1 MNELLFTL
9 ADLKLFQPVENIGD
23 ILFQAALGFLFV
35 FAGITVLILIFT
47 LLGKVMGTANKK
59 KKTPQKEPK
68 AEETTLPQAV
78 EEGISPETVAVITA
92 AIAAYLGEG
101 QKCDFVVRRIKRL

>member
-1 MNELLFTL
+1 MNALLFTL

-47 LLGKVMGTANKK
+47 LLGKVMKSTNKK
-59 KKTPQKEPK
+59 KKTPKKEPK
-68 AEETTLPQAV
+68 AEEVTLPQAA

-92 AIAAYLGEG
+92 AIASYMRKETS
-101 QKCDFVVRRIKRL
+101 CDFVVRRIKRL